1 MTESFHPARPP
12 RVPHEHART
21 GDAGGVFDRQ
31 RIREEV
37 QERREIFHAA
47 LDSSSAEDLKR
58 PSNGTRWTNE
68 ELLFHLLFGYIV
80 VVVLIGMVK
89 LLGLLPRPATKPF
102 ASLLNAVTGPFNV
115 VNYWG
120 SRLGAMFYNHK
131 RMGPKFDRVIASL
144 IRELDR
150 ASEASLRR
158 GMHYPTEW
166 DPFFK
171 DYMTLADIFHYPTQ
185 HFDFH
190 LKQLSLKQPRPD

>member
-1 MTESFHPARPP
+1 MLEALS
-12 RVPHEHART
+12 
-21 GDAGGVFDRQ
+21 VFDRQ
-31 RIREEV
+31 RIRDEL
-37 QERREIFHAA
+37 QERRETFHAT
-47 LDSSSAEDLKR
+47 LDSSSAEELKR

-80 VVVLIGMVK
+80 VVVLVGMVR

-102 ASLLNAVTGPFNV
+102 ASLLNALTGPFNV

-120 SRLGAMFYNHK
+120 SRLGAKVYNRK
-131 RMGPKFDRVIASL
+131 RMGPKFDRVIASF
-144 IRELDR
+144 IRKLDR
-150 ASEASLRR
+150 ASEASMRR

-190 LKQLSLKQPRPD
+190 LNQLALRPPDGA